1 MSAGTIE
8 DDDDKLGQA
17 VTNMA
22 LTSLKR
28 LVGRQALIKTG
39 TSRDAVWLAGAYG
52 VANTVSLYVEHGQET
67 FHAIHVEA
75 SSSFSFAL
83 RISLLAAALLAALVW
98 ILRLLAKR
106 LVRVLAE
113 LSGLI
118 ALSILLT
125 TLVGIILLVIPSP

>member
-1 MSAGTIE
+1 MEDEKCRARMSAGTIE
-8 DDDDKLGQA
+8 DDDDKLRQA

-52 VANTVSLYVEHGQET
+52 VANTVSLYDHGQET

-83 RISLLAAALLAALVW
+83 RISLLAAALVW
-98 ILRLLAKR
+98 ILRLLARR
-106 LVRVLAE
+106 LVRVL
-113 LSGLI
+113 
-118 ALSILLT
+118 
-125 TLVGIILLVIPSP
+125 

>member
-8 DDDDKLGQA
+8 EDDDKLGQA

-28 LVGRQALIKTG
+28 LVGRRAVITTG

-52 VANTVSLYVEHGQET
+52 VVNTVSLYVEHGQET

-75 SSSFSFAL
+75 SSSFSLAL
-83 RISLLAAALLAALVW
+83 RVSLLAAALLAALVW
-98 ILRLLAKR
+98 ILRLLVRR
-106 LVRVLAE
+106 LIRVLAG

-125 TLVGIILLVIPSP
+125 ILVGIILFVIPSP